1 MSTDNLKY
9 LTSEQAL
16 ADLAY
21 FRNYLAAA
29 KPGSDKASTPSL
41 NLKASAAD
49 SKFVAFGGSY
59 PGNLAAWVKI
69 KYGSLFVGTVASSA
83 PVYAEYNY
91 EQYAQVQTLRPPLGP
106 MHPHTHTPTHTRTHA
121 R

>member
-91 EQYAQVQTLRPPLGP
+91 EQYAQV
-106 MHPHTHTPTHTRTHA
+106 
-121 R
+121 